1 MGLDNF
7 IKIEKNILKRLLSAL
22 FLIPIYVFSIISSN
36 YISIFIILLTS
47 IILSFEWFRITQNN
61 TYKEKIK
68 LIFFSLIIFLNIYI
82 SIFTNFFFSIF
93 ITIFFFYINFIKF
106 FFKER

>member
-47 IILSFEWFRITQNN
+47 LILSFEWFEITQNN
-61 TYKEKIK
+61 THKEKKNVI
-68 LIFFSLIIFLNIYI
+68 LFCLIIFLNISYLLSDI
-82 SIFTNFFFSIF
+82 INYNLLSINPNI
-93 ITIFFFYINFIKF
+93 IILGLL
-106 FFKER
+106 E